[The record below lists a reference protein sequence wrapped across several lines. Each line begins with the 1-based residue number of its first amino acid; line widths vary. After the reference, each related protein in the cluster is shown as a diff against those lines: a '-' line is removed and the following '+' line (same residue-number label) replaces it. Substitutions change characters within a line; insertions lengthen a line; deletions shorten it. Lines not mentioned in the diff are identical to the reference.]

1 MKMATN
7 RIEIKGKDKDAKDK
21 IAFLVLPDA
30 QVNKEAQL
38 VYNRA
43 FRDALDSGAILRQ
56 RLGDVMEEQGVWDG
70 EKEAL
75 HYDLISNIAEWERQL
90 SEGGIKLEEAKGIAL
105 KMRRARTTFRSL
117 VSQKTSMDSNSVEG
131 QADNARFAFL
141 VFACLRDEDG
151 ERIFSTF
158 DEYENA
164 DAEPYVVQAA
174 STLAGRLYGLDP
186 NYDKN
191 LPENKFLEKYQLVNN
206 DLHLVDDEGRKV
218 DAAGRYVD
226 EDGRFI
232 DFDEDGVKYYVDY
245 EGRKVDEDGNYISDE
260 EPVFLDDKGNPI
272 PVPGKKPEPE
282 AEAPKKKTTAR
293 KKTTTRKR
301 TTKKATTEKEVSQ
314 G

>member
-7 RIEIKGKDKDAKDK
+7 RIEIKGKDKDDKDK

-164 DAEPYVVQAA
+164 
-174 STLAGRLYGLDP
+174 G
-186 NYDKN
+186 
-191 LPENKFLEKYQLVNN
+191 
-206 DLHLVDDEGRKV
+206 
-218 DAAGRYVD
+218 
-226 EDGRFI
+226 
-232 DFDEDGVKYYVDY
+232 
-245 EGRKVDEDGNYISDE
+245 
-260 EPVFLDDKGNPI
+260 
-272 PVPGKKPEPE
+272 
-282 AEAPKKKTTAR
+282 
-293 KKTTTRKR
+293 
-301 TTKKATTEKEVSQ
+301 
-314 G
+314 